1 MVFTILK
8 ASWICIEIFSF
19 VKLKNAAKQVLLR
32 MIRKSFRFDQHI
44 SILCDVV
51 AVPIGCI
58 FSHQD
63 EIGFDKLCQKEGND
77 NPSLT
82 SFSINISISFPHFFF
97 YKCICQ
103 TILDRSY
110 LGQLILLADWK
121 IIKTRN
127 CYIKWIEMFCY
138 SLRS

>member
-1 MVFTILK
+1 
-8 ASWICIEIFSF
+8 
-19 VKLKNAAKQVLLR
+19 
-32 MIRKSFRFDQHI
+32 MIRKVLDLIRIF

-82 SFSINISISFPHFFF
+82 SFSINISISFPQSFSINASA
-97 YKCICQ
+97 K

-110 LGQLILLADWK
+110 LGQLILLGDWK
-121 IIKTRN
+121 IITTGN
-127 CYIKWIEMFCY
+127 CYKKWI
-138 SLRS
+138 